1 MQATALVPPSYLTD
15 VDDADELAEESNLN
29 DDEAE
34 LVESIVRRRR
44 QNRGG
49 GAPDMVIVVE
59 DWAVEDWSDAD
70 IAEEKAILA
79 RFVDDHSEKAV
90 KIEDGHYVNL
100 SSIGSRSLE
109 EALDQ
114 PLGNLVEL
122 IDETDGDFH
131 DAMGET
137 FIPKSALDGIYRLDY
152 ETEVDR

>member
-1 MQATALVPPSYLTD
+1 MQATALVPPTYLND
-15 VDDADELAEESNLN
+15 VDDAEELAAESNLSE
-29 DDEAE
+29 DEAE

-79 RFVDDHSEKAV
+79 RFVDDHSEKAI
-90 KIEDGHYVNL
+90 KIEDGHYANL
-100 SSIGSRSLE
+100 SSVEVRSLE
-109 EALDQ
+109 EAMDR
-114 PLGNLVEL
+114 PLGDLVEI

-131 DAMGET
+131 DAMGEMYL
-137 FIPKSALDGIYRLDY
+137 PKSALGGIYRLDF
-152 ETEVDR
+152 ETIE